1 MITSWN
7 HGAEQIF
14 GYRAADVIGRPIT
27 ILFPP
32 VRLGEEDELLARI
45 GRGERVDHFETVRIR
60 KDGVAIHVSVS
71 LSPIRNEAGEVTGVS
86 KIARDVT
93 ERVQLLARES
103 AARREAEEADRV
115 KDQFLATLS
124 HELRTPLTS
133 IFGWTRM
140 LRSGQL
146 DADTTAR
153 ALDVIER
160 NCRVQMDLI
169 TDLLDV
175 SRIIVGQMTL
185 KTTRLSVDR
194 VVRAAVE
201 TIRPAALAKSITVDF
216 SSEAGPPVL
225 GDPDRLQ
232 QVAWNL
238 LSNAVKFTPSGGRVT
253 VKVYASP
260 SMVNVVVSDT
270 GIGIDAELLPYI
282 FDRFRQADSS

>member
-1 MITSWN
+1 
-7 HGAEQIF
+7 
-14 GYRAADVIGRPIT
+14 
-27 ILFPP
+27 
-32 VRLGEEDELLARI
+32 
-45 GRGERVDHFETVRIR
+45 
-60 KDGVAIHVSVS
+60 VSVS

-133 IFGWTRM
+133 IVGWTRM
-140 LRSGQL
+140 LRSGEL
-146 DADTTAR
+146 DAATTTR

-185 KTTRLSVDR
+185 KTTLLSVDG

-201 TIRPAALAKSITVDF
+201 TIRPAALAKSITLDV
-216 SSEAGPPVL
+216 SSEPAPPVL

-253 VKVYASP
+253 VKVSAAP

-282 FDRFRQADSS
+282 FDRFRYVAKPIDPVVIVRAVAALPRGRAGI